1 MTLQAI
7 GFFLVESS
15 IMESGKGIDE
25 MRSSKPMFEL
35 GQIVTT
41 RTIAESVEP
50 SKVASMIRN
59 HVTGDFGILENDD
72 IDMNKAAIK
81 NGDDRILSAYI
92 ANGSKIYVITEWDR
106 SYTTVLF
113 ANEY

>member
-1 MTLQAI
+1 MK
-7 GFFLVESS
+7 SS
-15 IMESGKGIDE
+15 QPLFS
-25 MRSSKPMFEL
+25 L
-35 GQIVTT
+35 GTIVTT
-41 RTIAESVEP
+41 RTIAESVDAA
-50 SKVASMIRN
+50 KVANMIRN
-59 HVTGDFGILENDD
+59 HATGDFGILEKDD

-92 ANGSKIYVITEWDR
+92 VNGEKVYVITEWDR